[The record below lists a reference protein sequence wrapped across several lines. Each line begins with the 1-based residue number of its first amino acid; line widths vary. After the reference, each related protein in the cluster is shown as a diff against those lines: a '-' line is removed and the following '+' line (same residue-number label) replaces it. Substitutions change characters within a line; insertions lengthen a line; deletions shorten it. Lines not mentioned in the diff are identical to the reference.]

1 MVDIYRFGVLLTFV
15 FQVNWASVYT
25 VYQYFALFSAC
36 KQQQQARP
44 GPVAD
49 NRDGSEEVQRGPKRA
64 ALAER
69 KVNKEYP
76 QEFSVAK
83 YVFLF

>member
-1 MVDIYRFGVLLTFV
+1 MFYSYLFFR
-15 FQVNWASVYT
+15 YT
-25 VYQYFALFSAC
+25 GPHCRLYQWFALFSDC

-64 ALAER
+64 ALVER
-69 KVNKEYP
+69 KVNQEYP

>member
-1 MVDIYRFGVLLTFV
+1 MVDIEVWCFSQISFSGKLGF
-15 FQVNWASVYT
+15 SVYC
-25 VYQYFALFSAC
+25 QYFALFSAC
-36 KQQQQARP
+36 KQQQAHP

-69 KVNKEYP
+69 KVNQEYP